1 MGEPVRPLSDRA
13 DPLLAALRRGVVPLS
28 RQDGLMLLY
37 GHPTALLLGLY
48 AAADRA
54 LAGEAVVYLDGAN
67 AFDPFVISRMARA
80 HRVQPRTLLTAIHVA
95 RAFTCHQMERLVSDC
110 LATALS
116 NYQARITILSG
127 PLETFYDEAV
137 SSAEATR
144 LLKRMI
150 TSLQPLSRQGYRVLC
165 LCPSVS
171 PQHQNRYG
179 LLMQLQAA
187 ATRLIRVEEAEGM
200 LLLNEETAG
209 SSQQWQIP
217 CSILESV

>member
-1 MGEPVRPLSDRA
+1 MGEPVHPLDDRA
-13 DPLLAALRRGVVPLS
+13 DPLLSALRRGVLPLS
-28 RQDGLMLLY
+28 QKDGLMLLY
-37 GHPTALLLGLY
+37 GHPVALVLGLY

-67 AFDPFVISRMARA
+67 AFDPFVISRVART
-80 HRVQPRTLLTAIHVA
+80 HRAQPRTLLTSIHVA

-116 NYQARITILSG
+116 RYQARVAILSG

-137 SSAEATR
+137 SSDEATR

-150 TSLQPLSRQGYRVLC
+150 TSLQKLSRQGYRALC

-179 LLMQLQAA
+179 LLMRLQAA
-187 ATRLIRVEEAEGM
+187 ATRLIRVEDAEG
-200 LLLNEETAG
+200 LLSLYEETAG
-209 SSQQWQIP
+209 SSKQWQIP
-217 CSILESV
+217 RAVLEYV

>member
-1 MGEPVRPLSDRA
+1 MGEPVRPLDDRV

-28 RQDGLMLLY
+28 QHDGLMLLY
-37 GHPTALLLGLY
+37 GHPAALSLGLY

-54 LAGEAVVYLDGAN
+54 LAGESVLYLDGAN
-67 AFDPFVISRMARA
+67 AFDPFVISRIARA
-80 HRVQPRTLLTAIHVA
+80 RRVHPRTLLAFIHVA

-116 NYQARITILSG
+116 NYQARVAVLSG

-137 SSAEATR
+137 SSHEVTR

-150 TSLQPLSRQGYRVLC
+150 TSLQKLSRQGYRVLC
-165 LCPSVS
+165 LCPGVS

-179 LLMQLQAA
+179 LFMRLQAA
-187 ATRLIRVEEAEGM
+187 ATRLIRVEEAGGM
-200 LLLNEETAG
+200 LLLNEETMG
-209 SSQQWQIP
+209 SVKQWQIP
-217 CSILESV
+217 STILESV